1 MDEPDGNEVK
11 ATAADRSALIPI
23 EPPAEI
29 LEVDPKT
36 PVEQFTED
44 AEKTEDTEEIAEIDG
59 TTTEVEANNPE
70 SQSELET
77 RPETNV
83 ASELGDDQEEVDD
96 IVAGAPDQTP
106 DSSELLIE
114 ESLKPTETPWFKSH
128 NVILPFK

>member
-29 LEVDPKT
+29 LEVDPET
-36 PVEQFTED
+36 PVDTED
-44 AEKTEDTEEIAEIDG
+44 AEKTEEIAEIDG
-59 TTTEVEANNPE
+59 TTTEIEANNPE

-83 ASELGDDQEEVDD
+83 ASELGDDEEEVDD
-96 IVAGAPDQTP
+96 IVAGAPDQTL

-114 ESLKPTETPWFKSH
+114 ESLKPTETP
-128 NVILPFK
+128 

>member
-29 LEVDPKT
+29 LEVDPET
-36 PVEQFTED
+36 PVDTAN

-83 ASELGDDQEEVDD
+83 ASELGDDEDEVDD

-114 ESLKPTETPWFKSH
+114 ESLKPTETP
-128 NVILPFK
+128 